1 MMLDDLSLFIAIVE
15 AGSLAT
21 AADRMQ
27 LPAATVTRRL
37 QALER
42 ALGYKL
48 LNRSARRMQLTAEG
62 AQYYEQCRPL
72 IHALRQA
79 TQRLDATL
87 GAISGNIR
95 VLAPVH
101 LAQGYFRQAWSGF
114 MQSYPEV
121 TLEVEMSNELVDV
134 VGSGADLAI
143 RVGEQ
148 QDSSLNQKL
157 LASTDLMLVASPA
170 YLQAAG
176 VPHTPGELEAHA
188 RIVGRPLT
196 RWTLRDPADSLE
208 VVVQG
213 APRFQANQMDLALSM
228 ALDGLGIMLCP
239 GTMGRQHVACGAL
252 VVVLPGC
259 GTGRRHI
266 YAAWSQQ
273 RYLPPRV
280 RALLDYLSQ
289 FCAVHPL

>member
-1 MMLDDLSLFIAIVE
+1 MMLDDLSLFVAIVE

-21 AADRMQ
+21 AADSLH

-37 QALER
+37 QVLER

-95 VLAPVH
+95 VTAPVH

-114 MQSYPEV
+114 LHAWPDV
-121 TLEVEMSNELVDV
+121 TLEVELSNEPVDI
-134 VGSGADLAI
+134 VGGAADLAI

-157 LASTDLMLVASPA
+157 LASTDLMLIASPV
-170 YLQAAG
+170 YLARAG
-176 VPHTPGELEAHA
+176 VPHTPAELEAHA

-196 RWTLRDPADSLE
+196 RWTLRNAADDTE
-208 VVVQG
+208 VVVRG

-239 GTMGRQHVACGAL
+239 GTMGRQHVASGAL
-252 VVVLPGC
+252 VPVLPGWR
-259 GTGRRHI
+259 TERRHI

-273 RYLPPRV
+273 RYLPARV
-280 RALLDYLSQ
+280 RALLDYLSE
-289 FCAVHPL
+289 FSAVHPL

>member
-1 MMLDDLSLFIAIVE
+1 MMLDDLSLFVAIVE
-15 AGSLAT
+15 AGSLA
-21 AADRMQ
+21 AAAEGLD

-95 VLAPVH
+95 VTAPVH
-101 LAQGYFRQAWSGF
+101 LAQGYFRDAWSGF
-114 MQSYPEV
+114 LHTWPEV
-121 TLEVEMSNELVDV
+121 TLEVELSNDLVDV

-157 LASTDLMLVASPA
+157 LASTDLMLVAAPA
-170 YLQAAG
+170 YLARAG
-176 VPHTPGELEAHA
+176 VPHTPAELETHA

-196 RWTLRDPADSLE
+196 RWKLRNRADDTE
-208 VVVQG
+208 VVLQG

-239 GTMGRQHVACGAL
+239 GTMGRQHLASGAL
-252 VVVLPGC
+252 TVVLPGWS
-259 GTGRRHI
+259 TEQRHI
-266 YAAWSQQ
+266 YALWSQQ
-273 RYLPPRV
+273 RYLPARV
-280 RALLDYLSQ
+280 RALLDYLSA
-289 FCAVHPL
+289 FTGAHPL

>member
-1 MMLDDLSLFIAIVE
+1 MMLDDLSLFVAIVE

-21 AADRMQ
+21 AAGSMQ

-114 MQSYPEV
+114 LRSYPEV

-170 YLQAAG
+170 YLEAAG
-176 VPHTPGELEAHA
+176 VPRTPGELEAHA

-196 RWTLRDPADSLE
+196 RWKLRDPADSQE

-239 GTMGRQHVACGAL
+239 GTMGRQHVASGAL

-259 GTGRRHI
+259 STERRHI

-273 RYLPPRV
+273 RYLPARV

-289 FCAVHPL
+289 FAAVHPL